1 MVTLYGGAL
10 IGIILIFVSSNEH
23 GLFLSHLIIILECG
37 TVSASDHVSVT
48 LFGVVDST
56 ETSTTKTELLCVSLD
71 TVCYVTYMAMLM

>member
-1 MVTLYGGAL
+1 MVMFDTGAL
-10 IGIILIFVSSNEH
+10 TVVALILVSSNEH

-56 ETSTTKTELLCVSLD
+56 ETSTTKTELCVYL
-71 TVCYVTYMAMLM
+71 